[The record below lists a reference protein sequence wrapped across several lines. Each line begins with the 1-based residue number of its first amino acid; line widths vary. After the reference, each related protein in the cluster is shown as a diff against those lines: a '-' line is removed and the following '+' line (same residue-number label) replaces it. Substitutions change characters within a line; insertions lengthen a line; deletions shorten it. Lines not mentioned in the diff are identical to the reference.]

1 MKTYIV
7 DTYAWISYF
16 EGKEA
21 FKFKEEIEDNDLET
35 PSIVLAEI
43 TRVFRRKGLPWDVYS
58 KTLNYIKRHSLILPL
73 DTDHAI
79 KSGEIAEREG
89 LYLIDA
95 IIYSYVDED
104 KDLLTGDEHF
114 RGKPNV
120 KLLK

>member
-1 MKTYIV
+1 MRAYIV

-16 EGKEA
+16 GGKKA
-21 FKFKEEIEDNDLET
+21 FKEEIEDNNLET

-43 TRVFRRKGLPWDVYS
+43 TKVFRRKKLPLDKYS

-73 DTDHAI
+73 DTDHAS
-79 KSGEIAEREG
+79 KSGEIAETEG

-95 IIYSYVDED
+95 IIYSYVNGD
-104 KDLLTGDEHF
+104 KELLTGDEHF
-114 RGKPNV
+114 RNKPYV